1 MGEEEYEREIAQ
13 QEILES
19 RFQTGGKKPKTTEG
33 QSDESNK
40 GSREYAGGQAKTVS
54 QAEDRESAG
63 EQVKTVSQA
72 EDSPGKTSSKGKT
85 ASRASSEWTPT
96 SQRGKKAEREGMED
110 SQRDDVDMEHEAKST
125 NEEERSGSRSAEAA
139 SPSVSFTELI
149 YRTDESATASLISE
163 EAKIT
168 TRPPPI
174 RKNPLRKGENRPG
187 QTKLIMTSLTR
198 APEHPG

>member
-63 EQVKTVSQA
+63 EHVKTVSQA
-72 EDSPGKTSSKGKT
+72 EGSPVETPAKEKTV
-85 ASRASSEWTPT
+85 SRASSEWTPT
-96 SQRGKKAEREGMED
+96 SQRDKKAESEGVRD
-110 SQRDDVDMEHEAKST
+110 SQQGDVDMEQEGKSIS
-125 NEEERSGSRSAEAA
+125 EDEKPGSRSAEVA
-139 SPSVSFTELI
+139 SPSASFTELM
-149 YRTDESATASLISE
+149 YHTDESATASLISE
-163 EAKIT
+163 EAKVT
-168 TRPPPI
+168 TRSSKQEESSEKRGESP
-174 RKNPLRKGENRPG
+174 RTDKN
-187 QTKLIMTSLTR
+187 
-198 APEHPG
+198 